1 MRGII
6 LFIAIITSVSAI
18 AQEDWTRY
26 QPTDSTAIAADTV
39 QYDTVR
45 KIHFNKNG
53 AVTINKDA
61 RIDHLTD
68 LKRGN
73 IKISKTGYRVQIRL
87 SQQKDEINL
96 LRARFIK
103 TYDNYSAHVDY
114 NQPNFVLKVGD
125 FYTRQQAL
133 EFKYE
138 IAEQFPAAIVVKDNI
153 ELPKLESDQK

>member
-6 LFIAIITSVSAI
+6 LFIVIIASVSAI
-18 AQEDWTRY
+18 GQEEWTGY
-26 QPTDSTAIAADTV
+26 QPTDSIVVAGDSI

-45 KIHFNKNG
+45 QIDFNKNG
-53 AVTINKDA
+53 TVTINKDA

-73 IKISKTGYRVQIRL
+73 KTIMKTGFRVQIRL
-87 SQQKDEINL
+87 SQQKDEINV
-96 LRARFIK
+96 LRARFISS
-103 TYDNYSAHVDY
+103 YENHRAHVDY

-138 IAEQFPAAIVVKDNI
+138 IAEIFPAAIVVKDNI
-153 ELPKLESDQK
+153 ELPKLESDL